1 MEEYLK
7 DDTGIK
13 IQEIV
18 QMLGRKKKKKKVP
31 VSSINLTSVHRSNI
45 QGAVIYFTKMIAT
58 RELI

>member
-18 QMLGRKKKKKKVP
+18 QTLERKKTKKFLCQP
-31 VSSINLTSVHRSNI
+31 PTSVHRSNI
-45 QGAVIYFTKMIAT
+45 QGAMIYFTKMIAT
-58 RELI
+58 REPIQKS